1 MSQNT
6 SPVTKN
12 AKAKPKSDPTVY
24 LVVASFVV
32 MLLSIIL
39 LRWVARNYVLDGM
52 FLRIY
57 NASRSVTW
65 ISLGVALVSLGLL
78 IALHK
83 RVAVRAVCPY
93 TLALGL
99 LWALTAAILRGYWIN
114 QMMPLYL
121 LHASVYCLYIV
132 YLLYRAEFFC
142 VSLATVTAGISF
154 YLYHLGFALNLRSVI
169 IGATLVVILA
179 GVLLTAFFCSK
190 HKGALVFGKREHR
203 VFPKSFNPLLLY
215 ITCLVWF
222 VCFVLCL
229 ILGPAFA
236 YYCIFAAVAYE
247 LIAAV
252 YYTFQLK

>member
-1 MSQNT
+1 MPQKT
-6 SPVTKN
+6 APVTKN
-12 AKAKPKSDPTVY
+12 KTVHSKSDPTVF

-32 MLLSIIL
+32 MVLSIIL

-52 FLRIY
+52 FLHIY
-57 NASRSVTW
+57 SASRCAAW
-65 ISLGVALVSLGLL
+65 ICLGLAVVSLGLL
-78 IALHK
+78 IAV
-83 RVAVRAVCPY
+83 RRPVVRAVCPY

-99 LWALTAAILRGYWIN
+99 LWSLTAAILRNFWVN

>member
-1 MSQNT
+1 MPQKTT
-6 SPVTKN
+6 SVNKKQQT
-12 AKAKPKSDPTVY
+12 KSDPTVY
-24 LVVASFVV
+24 LVMAAFVV
-32 MLLSIIL
+32 MVLSILL
-39 LRWVARNYVLDGM
+39 LRYLARSYVLDGY

-57 NASRSVTW
+57 NGSRQAAW
-65 ISLGVALVSLGLL
+65 ICLGVAAVSLGLL
-78 IALHK
+78 IAVRK
-83 RVAVRAVCPY
+83 PIVRAVCPY

-99 LWALTAAILRGYWIN
+99 LWSLTATILHNYWVN
-114 QMMPLYL
+114 QMTPLYL

-142 VSLATVTAGISF
+142 VSLATVTAGVSF
-154 YLYHLGFALNLRSVI
+154 YLYHLGLGPNLRCVI
-169 IGATLVVILA
+169 IGATLVVVLA
-179 GVLLTAFFCSK
+179 GVLLTAFLCSK
-190 HKGALVFGKREHR
+190 HTGALVFGKREHR

-215 ITCLVWF
+215 ITCLIWF

-236 YYCIFAAVAYE
+236 YYCIFVAVAYE

>member
-1 MSQNT
+1 MPQKTTQVN
-6 SPVTKN
+6 K
-12 AKAKPKSDPTVY
+12 KAKSDPTVY
-24 LVVASFVV
+24 LVVATFVV
-32 MLLSIIL
+32 MVLSILL
-39 LRWVARNYVLDGM
+39 LRHLARSYVLDGF

-57 NASRSVTW
+57 NGSRRAAW
-65 ISLGVALVSLGLL
+65 ICLGVAIVSLGLL
-78 IALHK
+78 IAVHK
-83 RVAVRAVCPY
+83 PVVRAVCPY
-93 TLALGL
+93 LLALGL
-99 LWALTAAILRGYWIN
+99 LWSLTALILHNYWIN

-121 LHASVYCLYIV
+121 LHAAVHCLYMV

-154 YLYHLGFALNLRSVI
+154 YLYHLGLGPNLRCVI

-190 HKGALVFGKREHR
+190 HKGALVWGKREHH

-215 ITCLVWF
+215 ITCLIWF

-236 YYCIFAAVAYE
+236 YYCIFVAVAYE

>member
-1 MSQNT
+1 MPQKT
-6 SPVTKN
+6 APVTKN
-12 AKAKPKSDPTVY
+12 KTVHSKSDPTVF

-32 MLLSIIL
+32 MVLSIIL

-52 FLRIY
+52 FLHIY
-57 NASRSVTW
+57 SASRCAAW
-65 ISLGVALVSLGLL
+65 ICLGLAVVSLGLL
-78 IALHK
+78 IAV
-83 RVAVRAVCPY
+83 RRPVVRAVCPY

-99 LWALTAAILRGYWIN
+99 LWSLTAAILRNFWVN

-142 VSLATVTAGISF
+142 VSLATVTAGVSF
-154 YLYHLGFALNLRSVI
+154 YLYHIGLGPNLRCFI
-169 IGATLVVILA
+169 IGATLVLVLVL
-179 GVLLTAFFCSK
+179 VLLTALLCGRN
-190 HKGALVFGKREHR
+190 KGSLVLGKRTYC
-203 VFPKSFNPLLLY
+203 VFPKSFTPLLLY
-215 ITCLVWF
+215 ITCLIWF
-222 VCFVLCL
+222 ACFVLCL